1 MMAMIAPQSPYPYLD
16 GKYVIDCSTLPEG
29 LQEALAEARHLDA
42 MSSGLLR
49 LADRWEKEG
58 RSPALVDGRRKVAA
72 AYEVSRSLHLAR
84 LWTFHGKRPPAGLAF
99 ERLRIIGK

>member
-1 MMAMIAPQSPYPYLD
+1 MTAMSASTSPYPFLD
-16 GKYVIDCSTLPEG
+16 GKYVIDCSNLPAG
-29 LQEALAEARHLDA
+29 LKEALAEARHLDA

-58 RSPALVDGRRKVAA
+58 RSPTLVDGRRKLAA
-72 AYEVSRSLHLAR
+72 AYELSRSLHLAQ

-99 ERLRIIGK
+99 DRLSIIGE